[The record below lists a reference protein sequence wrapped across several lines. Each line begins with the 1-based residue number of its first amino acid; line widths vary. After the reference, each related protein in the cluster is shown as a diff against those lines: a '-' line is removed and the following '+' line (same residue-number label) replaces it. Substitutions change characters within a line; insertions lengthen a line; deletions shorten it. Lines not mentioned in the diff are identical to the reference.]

1 MTIELTGLAK
11 PKGLR
16 SCLSTAFKDWVA
28 EEAGTALGKWRAELP
43 SWWCDLQSQQG
54 TWPVLS
60 YRANI
65 TTVSSYH
72 AVFIIG
78 LYYK

>member
-1 MTIELTGLAK
+1 MTIELWVSQTQWPYELFIN
-11 PKGLR
+11 
-16 SCLSTAFKDWVA
+16 TFKDWVA
-28 EEAGTALGKWRAELP
+28 EEAGMALGKWGAELP
-43 SWWCDLQSQQG
+43 PWWCDLQSQQG

-78 LYYK
+78 LYCK